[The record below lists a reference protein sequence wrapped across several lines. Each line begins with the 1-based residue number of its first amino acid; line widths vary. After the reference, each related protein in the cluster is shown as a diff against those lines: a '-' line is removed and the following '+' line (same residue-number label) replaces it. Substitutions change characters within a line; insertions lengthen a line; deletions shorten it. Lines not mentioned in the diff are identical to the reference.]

1 MREPRSTSRRD
12 GRLRTTLTVIFAAI
26 AVLAVAL
33 PVTAPVTAR
42 WSLVGGALVFPTA
55 VALIAVAL
63 VCLAT
68 LIAVRMRGPRSR
80 VARVIALSALALTI
94 VVSLSSVASTPTVAP
109 LAEIPR
115 ESRDGEF
122 RALAWN
128 VERQDTDPALL
139 ADVIDASGADATA
152 LIEISMTDEQ
162 TAELEDRLGTPIQ
175 VLTAPNHPMRLIIVS
190 SWGEYTVT
198 TSDQSGAWTGF
209 VAEPVDPRSN
219 SPRLAAVHVVR
230 MFPVP
235 GGADLWNF
243 GLDWV
248 AQQCREPNTIALGD
262 FNADT
267 INMPNGQLGGCIA
280 PTPSADVRLAPTWP
294 ASVPAPLGGR
304 IDHVLATDDWQTTWA
319 RTLEV
324 PGARSD
330 HRPVL
335 SILRPDSD

>member
-1 MREPRSTSRRD
+1 MREPRPSSRPA
-12 GRLRTTLTVIFAAI
+12 GRFHTTLAVTLAAI
-26 AVLAVAL
+26 AVLAIAL

-42 WSLVGGALVFPTA
+42 WWLIGGALVFPTA
-55 VALIAVAL
+55 VALVAVAL
-63 VCLAT
+63 AGLAV

-80 VARVIALSALALTI
+80 VARAIALSALALTT
-94 VVSLSSVASTPTVAP
+94 VVLLSSVVTTPPVAP

-115 ESRDGEF
+115 DSQDGEF

-162 TAELEDRLGTPIQ
+162 AAELEDRLGGPIQ
-175 VLTAPNHPMRLIIVS
+175 VLAAPNHPMRLIIDS
-190 SWGEYTVT
+190 SWGEYAVT
-198 TSDQSGAWTGF
+198 TSDQSGAWSGF
-209 VAEPVDPRSN
+209 VAEPVDPQSTA
-219 SPRLAAVHVVR
+219 PRLVAVHVVR

-243 GLDWV
+243 GLEWV
-248 AQQCREPNTIALGD
+248 AQQCSEPNTIAFGD
-262 FNADT
+262 VNADT
-267 INMPNGQLGGCIA
+267 INMPNGRLGGCIA
-280 PTPSADVRLAPTWP
+280 PTPSADVGLAPTWP
-294 ASVPAPLGGR
+294 ASVPPSLGGR
-304 IDHVLATDDWQTTWA
+304 IDHVLATDDWQATWA

-324 PGARSD
+324 PGALSD

-335 SILRPDSD
+335 SILRPGSD